1 MKICPKCQTEY
12 DEEIIRFCTKDGAP
26 LVDKGAP
33 DFSDKMPSEA
43 SKPNIE
49 DDEGEKTIIRRKAP
63 APNAGTQPLN
73 PEAAGKTPKEEKS
86 DSKRMVISTSGD
98 EGKAQGVRPK
108 AAPIR
113 KEEPKKSNTAVI
125 VLMSIIGTMIVMLGA
140 VGVYWYLT
148 LADDP
153 DANSNLNIEE
163 NTNQDGNENYNA
175 DDFNINFNG
184 NFEDNTNANSNSNSN
199 ANAETPTPSPTKTP
213 TPTPSPSPSAS
224 PTASPGDSNSNT
236 NTGTPTITPTVTAT
250 PTPAPTKTPTPT
262 PKPSPP
268 SNTNTPVN
276 VGTVN
281 GRATSLPTPSYP
293 SAARNARATGRVNVA
308 VVIDR
313 NGNVVSAR
321 AVSGHPLLR
330 ASAVAAARRS
340 RFRPVKVNGQNV
352 RARGTIQ
359 YNFKN

>member
-12 DEEIIRFCTKDGAP
+12 DEDVIRFCTKDGSP
-26 LVDKGAP
+26 LVDKTAP

-43 SKPNIE
+43 PPEPPPVE

-63 APNAGTQPLN
+63 SPQAGTQPL
-73 PEAAGKTPKEEKS
+73 TPADAQPADNKEKS
-86 DSKRMVISTSGD
+86 DSKRMVISTSD
-98 EGKAQGVRPK
+98 EGPKNQGVRPK
-108 AAPIR
+108 AAPV
-113 KEEPKKSNTAVI
+113 KKPEPKKSNTAVI
-125 VLMSIIGTMIVMLGA
+125 VLMSIIGTLIVMLGA
-140 VGVYWYLT
+140 FGVYWYLT
-148 LADDP
+148 LDSDP
-153 DANSNLNIEE
+153 DANSNLNI
-163 NTNQDGNENYNA
+163 NENVNEGTENFNS
-175 DDFNINFNG
+175 DDIDLDNLNG
-184 NFEDNTNANSNSNSN
+184 NFEDNTNSNSNSN
-199 ANAETPTPSPTKTP
+199 ANANLSTPTPSPTKTP
-213 TPTPSPSPSAS
+213 TPSPSPSPSVSPSPTGDNTNSATPTVS
-224 PTASPGDSNSNT
+224 PTAT
-236 NTGTPTITPTVTAT
+236 TTAT

-268 SNTNTPVN
+268 SNSNTPVN

-281 GRATSLPTPSYP
+281 GRARSLPVPSYP
-293 SAARNARATGRVNVA
+293 SSARSAKATGRVNVA

-340 RFRPVKVNGQNV
+340 KFRPVVVNGRTV